1 MTPRH
6 LTLLVVAMTLVLT
19 ACGSTPQK
27 PELTDPRETIAA
39 AATEAAAA
47 QGVHID
53 ASVDGSI
60 TLDLLGLGTGGGPVD
75 LTGSTLKADL
85 ALRSGDARIIFA
97 VGSALRGELRSV
109 AGVAY
114 VKTTLTGA
122 QYQVQAGAP
131 TIPPNAIPAAL
142 NTLLDVLEQPDLEL
156 VKAADV
162 DCAGGPCYR
171 VTLALTLAQL
181 GALGVDLPIALPS
194 DLESATVDLTVDVTR
209 DTNDLSGLEAVLTQ
223 GDGQALTLVA
233 TFTKWDEA
241 VAVEAPPADQ
251 VAPAGG

>member
-27 PELTDPRETIAA
+27 PELTDPREIIAA

-162 DCAGGPCYR
+162 DCAGGRCYR